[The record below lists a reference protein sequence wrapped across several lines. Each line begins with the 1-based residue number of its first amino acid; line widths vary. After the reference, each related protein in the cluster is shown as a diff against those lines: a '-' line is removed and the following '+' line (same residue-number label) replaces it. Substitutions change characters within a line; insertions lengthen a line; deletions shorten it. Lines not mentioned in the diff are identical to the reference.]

1 MIALGPCRLYQS
13 LKADIGPL
21 NSIDKK
27 AEMSSFTTITDT
39 FSAVC

>member
-21 NSIDKK
+21 NSIAKE
-27 AEMSSFTTITDT
+27 AETSLFTITDT
-39 FSAVC
+39 SPAVY